1 MTTAPIIATL
11 KETTAVRAN
20 GHEAAEARPL
30 PPRLP
35 IDLTTEPDDVVEALA
50 DEAPREAERRKAKK
64 RAEFLAYVAA
74 QAAILGV
81 TPARLAAALSG
92 KASAQALANGAV
104 DGRSVVKD
112 IFWNPKDHSQRTHG
126 RGPKKPQWFL
136 DHIAAGGS
144 EEDMRIPEGAV

>member
-11 KETTAVRAN
+11 KETAAVRAN
-20 GHEAAEARPL
+20 GHEAAEARPS

-35 IDLTTEPDDVVEALA
+35 IDVATQPDDVLEAIAAEAQRELA
-50 DEAPREAERRKAKK
+50 QRLAKRK
-64 RAEFLAYVAA
+64 AEFLAYVAA

-136 DHIAAGGS
+136 DHIAAGG
-144 EEDMRIPEGAV
+144 